1 MDNIKND
8 NYYLEKIITDLEFII
23 YHTKNKTKKE

>member
-8 NYYLEKIITDLEFII
+8 NYYLERIKADVAFII
-23 YHTKNKTKKE
+23 VHMKDVDL